1 MANVRVVA
9 PVVLADTER
18 RQLRAIVDYLRPAQT
33 HFVDLIEPSAP
44 ALIDHWEL
52 GLSDLGDNSML

>member
-1 MANVRVVA
+1 VV
-9 PVVLADTER
+9 PVVLSDAGC

-44 ALIDHWEL
+44 APIDHWEL
-52 GLSDLGDNSML
+52 GMSGLGDNSVL